1 MMIGLH
7 HKKRKRKMN
16 ENPVIVITGTRYG
29 IGRYLTEYYIGKGFL
44 VVGCSRG
51 DIDYQFDKYL
61 HFCIDVSDE
70 FSVKK
75 MFAEIRKKYGR
86 LDVRGTTLRS

>member
-1 MMIGLH
+1 
-7 HKKRKRKMN
+7 MN

-51 DIDYQFDKYL
+51 DIDYQIVYL
-61 HFCIDVSDE
+61 S
-70 FSVKK
+70 
-75 MFAEIRKKYGR
+75 Y
-86 LDVRGTTLRS
+86 